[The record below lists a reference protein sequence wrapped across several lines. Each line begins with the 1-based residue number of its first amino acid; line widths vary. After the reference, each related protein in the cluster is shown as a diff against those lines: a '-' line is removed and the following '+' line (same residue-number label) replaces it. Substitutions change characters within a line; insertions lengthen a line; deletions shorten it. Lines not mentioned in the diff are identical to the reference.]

1 MFDTVEDTVAAIR
14 AGEIVVLTDNEDREN
29 EGDLIMAGC
38 FATPEK
44 VNFMLQYG
52 RGVLC
57 VPVSPADGERLSLKR
72 PAGNHDPKGT
82 AFTQTVDAIEG
93 NTTGVSASDRA
104 NTIRKLADPSS
115 TINDFYHPGHI
126 SPLLAVEGGVLAR
139 DGHTEG
145 TLDLLRLAG
154 LPQVGVL
161 IEILNPDGTM
171 ARVPQLEVFC
181 KEHGLRLCSIEK
193 LTDYLKKQKE

>member
-1 MFDTVEDTVAAIR
+1 MFDTVEDTVAALK

-29 EGDLIMAGC
+29 EGDLIMAASL
-38 FATPEK
+38 ATADK

-57 VPVSPADGERLSLKR
+57 VPVSPEVGKRLSFYR
-72 PAGNHDPKGT
+72 PEGKHDPRGT
-82 AFTQTVDAIEG
+82 AFTQTVDAIAG
-93 NTTGVSASDRA
+93 VTTGVSSADRA
-104 NTIRKLADPSS
+104 ATILKIADPES
-115 TINDFYHPGHI
+115 TIDDFYTPGHI

-193 LTDYLKKQKE
+193 LIAYLKQQQE